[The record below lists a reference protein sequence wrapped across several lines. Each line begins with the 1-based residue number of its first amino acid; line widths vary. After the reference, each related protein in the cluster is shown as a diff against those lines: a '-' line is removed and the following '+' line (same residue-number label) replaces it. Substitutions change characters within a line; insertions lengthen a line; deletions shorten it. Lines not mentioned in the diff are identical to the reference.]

1 MSEEEIVR
9 KIVREVLGKIHSEE
23 ASADD
28 HNINR
33 TDKTAKSKEGRLMEM
48 DAVSAESGKT
58 ILCNYSGRHCHISRE
73 DLDILYGKGYE
84 LTKMKDLIQPGEFAS
99 NEFITM
105 VGPTGETL
113 KIRILGP
120 VRKRTQV
127 EISRTDSFA
136 IKIRNVPVRES
147 GDVAGSP
154 GCVFVGPKGAVTLSE
169 GVIIAMRHIHF
180 TTEDAEYFG
189 VKDKEI
195 LQVRLISPNR
205 RTLIFDDVVARVNP
219 NYALEMHIDSDEA
232 NAAGVGQGTPAVIV
246 KS

>member
-9 KIVREVLGKIHSEE
+9 KIVREVLGKIQSEE
-23 ASADD
+23 SSVNNYISA
-28 HNINR
+28 NFNESE
-33 TDKTAKSKEGRLMEM
+33 KSKEGRLMEM
-48 DAVSAESGKT
+48 NADSAKSGKT
-58 ILCNYSGRHCHISRE
+58 IVCNYSGRHCHISRE

-99 NEFITM
+99 NEFVTM

-113 KIRILGP
+113 KVRILGP

-136 IKIRNVPVRES
+136 IKIKNVPVRES

-154 GCVFVGPKGAVTLSE
+154 GCVFVGPKGAVTLNE

-180 TTEDAEYFG
+180 TTADAEYFG

-195 LQVRLISPNR
+195 LKVRLESPNR
-205 RTLIFDDVVARVNP
+205 RSLIFDDVVARVNP

-232 NAAGVGQGTPAVIV
+232 NAAGVNQGTPAVII
-246 KS
+246 KG